1 MATQGLGR
9 MGNVFSFDLWYVRSL
24 LLLSKSCRN
33 FVSKRPQ
40 TAINRVTTKCMLG
53 SDSAQH
59 SSCWRPLLTL
69 ADSHYGCQKTRA
81 SKEPQQERGGSP
93 QQTLQP
99 ASHPHLRAQTQ
110 HHLSNLFHTNA
121 QPRLCKFCLVPS
133 FWFPALRKV
142 SLVRPVPPC
151 SPSEHAKWRAP
162 PHAHTPL
169 PCQQLPRRPHPPHPQ
184 PDTPCLASCAPAAKS
199 LVISIHR
206 TQPWQAAPCSS
217 LGCASTVCAR
227 HRKSLPSSRHSVR
240 LPGSTRT
247 RSLLS
252 SR

>member
-53 SDSAQH
+53 SDSAQR
-59 SSCWRPLLTL
+59 SSRWRPLLTL

-93 QQTLQP
+93 EQTLQP

-110 HHLSNLFHTNA
+110 HHLSNLLHTNA
-121 QPRLCKFCLVPS
+121 QPRLCKFCLVP
-133 FWFPALRKV
+133 FV
-142 SLVRPVPPC
+142 S
-151 SPSEHAKWRAP
+151 RAI
-162 PHAHTPL
+162 
-169 PCQQLPRRPHPPHPQ
+169 
-184 PDTPCLASCAPAAKS
+184 KS
-199 LVISIHR
+199 L
-206 TQPWQAAPCSS
+206 W
-217 LGCASTVCAR
+217 
-227 HRKSLPSSRHSVR
+227 
-240 LPGSTRT
+240 
-247 RSLLS
+247 
-252 SR
+252 